1 MNMKE
6 LVTKLNAAAKAYCS
20 EGRSILS
27 DKEYDRLYEEL
38 VQMEKERGII
48 FSDSP
53 TQRVG
58 YRVVSALPKIQHEF
72 PALSLDKTKDRDK
85 LRDWLGRKRGVLSYK
100 LDGLTL
106 VATYDSHR
114 LVSLATRGNGR
125 IGEDVTHNSSCIAN
139 LPAEIPY
146 GGHLIVRG
154 EAVISY
160 DDFQRINQ
168 FVQDHGEEGYANPRN
183 LASSSVRLLDT
194 SKTAKRCLQFIAF
207 SLVNPYIREEKEFP
221 ATEFGCFEWLERQG
235 FHVVPHALVSQES
248 FKIMVDSYSDSAK
261 ELPYPTDGLV
271 LTYNDIDRTLG
282 STGKYPRYSMAFK
295 WADNTAETILR
306 DIEWSASKTG
316 LLNPVAVF
324 DPVELEG
331 TTVQRASLHNV
342 SYIKKLNLNIGDT
355 VTVYKANMIIPQLDE
370 NLTGACCGISF
381 PENCPVCGNKT
392 ELKKGKRDGT
402 ESLYCTSPDCPAKHV
417 GKFERLV
424 HRDALNITGIS
435 TATLQTFIDA
445 GHLEYL
451 SDIFHLRELKYFIIQ
466 KEGFGEKSYDNMI
479 QSIEKGRRTTFQNLF
494 YSLGIPGAGHDVA
507 KLLDQYFSANL
518 QPGQRK
524 SLELIKLFDYFP
536 EISGI
541 GPVLSQSIKD
551 WFATH
556 EAEYLALCDELIIED
571 DVIPETKKHEDDAC
585 KGLTFVI
592 TGSLY
597 HYKNRAE
604 LKKMIEY
611 KGGKVSGS
619 VSKNTDYLINN
630 DTTSTSGKNKKAK
643 ELHIPVIS
651 EEQFIQMYDQ
661 EKRA

>member
-6 LVTKLNAAAKAYCS
+6 LVTKLNAAAKAYYS

-27 DKEYDRLYEEL
+27 DKEYDQLYDEL

-58 YRVVSALPKIQHEF
+58 YQVVSALPKIQHEF
-72 PALSLDKTKDRDK
+72 PALSLDKTKDRGK
-85 LRDWLGRKRGVLSYK
+85 LREWLGRKRGVLSYK

-114 LVSLATRGNGR
+114 LVSLATRGNGY
-125 IGEDVTHNSSCIAN
+125 IGEDVTHNTPYISN

-146 GGHLIVRG
+146 DGHLIVRG
-154 EAVISY
+154 EAIITY
-160 DDFQRINQ
+160 HDFDRINQ
-168 FVQDHGEEGYANPRN
+168 SVQEQGEEGYANPRN

-381 PENCPVCGNKT
+381 PKICPVCGSKT
-392 ELKKGKRDGT
+392 ELKNGKRDGT
-402 ESLYCTSPDCPAKHV
+402 ESLYCTSPDCPAKH
-417 GKFERLV
+417 
-424 HRDALNITGIS
+424 
-435 TATLQTFIDA
+435 
-445 GHLEYL
+445 
-451 SDIFHLRELKYFIIQ
+451 
-466 KEGFGEKSYDNMI
+466 
-479 QSIEKGRRTTFQNLF
+479 
-494 YSLGIPGAGHDVA
+494 
-507 KLLDQYFSANL
+507 
-518 QPGQRK
+518 
-524 SLELIKLFDYFP
+524 
-536 EISGI
+536 
-541 GPVLSQSIKD
+541 
-551 WFATH
+551 
-556 EAEYLALCDELIIED
+556 
-571 DVIPETKKHEDDAC
+571 
-585 KGLTFVI
+585 
-592 TGSLY
+592 
-597 HYKNRAE
+597 
-604 LKKMIEY
+604 
-611 KGGKVSGS
+611 
-619 VSKNTDYLINN
+619 
-630 DTTSTSGKNKKAK
+630 
-643 ELHIPVIS
+643 
-651 EEQFIQMYDQ
+651 
-661 EKRA
+661 

>member
-1 MNMKE
+1 
-6 LVTKLNAAAKAYCS
+6 
-20 EGRSILS
+20 
-27 DKEYDRLYEEL
+27 
-38 VQMEKERGII
+38 MEKERGII

-114 LVSLATRGNGR
+114 LVSLATRGNGQ

-402 ESLYCTSPDCPAKHV
+402 ESLYCTSPDC
-417 GKFERLV
+417 
-424 HRDALNITGIS
+424 
-435 TATLQTFIDA
+435 
-445 GHLEYL
+445 
-451 SDIFHLRELKYFIIQ
+451 
-466 KEGFGEKSYDNMI
+466 
-479 QSIEKGRRTTFQNLF
+479 
-494 YSLGIPGAGHDVA
+494 
-507 KLLDQYFSANL
+507 
-518 QPGQRK
+518 RK
-524 SLELIKLFDYFP
+524 
-536 EISGI
+536 
-541 GPVLSQSIKD
+541 V
-551 WFATH
+551 
-556 EAEYLALCDELIIED
+556 
-571 DVIPETKKHEDDAC
+571 
-585 KGLTFVI
+585 
-592 TGSLY
+592 
-597 HYKNRAE
+597 
-604 LKKMIEY
+604 
-611 KGGKVSGS
+611 
-619 VSKNTDYLINN
+619 
-630 DTTSTSGKNKKAK
+630 
-643 ELHIPVIS
+643 
-651 EEQFIQMYDQ
+651 
-661 EKRA
+661 